1 MIPAAERAA
10 PAAGRP
16 SLVRAVGTWALAASI
31 FNVTVGGGIF
41 VLPALASKLLGAA
54 APVAYVICGVAIGLI
69 VLCFAE
75 AGSRISRTGG
85 PYAYVEVVF
94 GPYAGFLAGVLL
106 WLMGTLAMAGV
117 TTMFA
122 ANIGGFIP
130 STASGIGRALVII
143 ALLGGL
149 TGVNV
154 IGVSE
159 GTKLIGV
166 ASVAKLLP
174 LLVLIVFALP
184 AVKTANVAIP
194 DMPSASS
201 LSRASIVLIF
211 AFLGV
216 ESALVPSGEVKHPSR
231 TVPRALAI
239 AMIGVV
245 ILYIAIQLVVQGV
258 LGPALGEPAASA
270 TPLAAAAGAALGGWG
285 RTLLLAGATVS
296 MFGYVSGMTL
306 AIPRAL
312 FAFAED
318 RILPRALASVHPR
331 HRTPWVAIIVQS
343 AIVCA
348 LAIVSRFEQLA
359 VMANLG
365 ALLLY
370 LGCIVSA
377 WELRRRGVRADD
389 GKPPLTLPFG
399 PLVHLLAAGV
409 IVFMLSSITGIEW
422 AMVAAVLVVASVLF
436 AISRMFCD
444 RQRGALLPE
453 SGTVQ

>member
-1 MIPAAERAA
+1 MIAGGGVPGAAAA
-10 PAAGRP
+10 RP

-41 VLPALASKLLGAA
+41 VLPALASRLLGAA
-54 APVAYVICGVAIGLI
+54 APVAYLVCGVAIGLI

-94 GPYAGFLAGVLL
+94 GPYAGFLAGILL

-117 TTMFA
+117 VTMFA
-122 ANIGGFIP
+122 ANVGGLVP
-130 STASGIGRALVII
+130 ALGAGTARALLIV
-143 ALLGGL
+143 ALFAGL
-149 TGVNV
+149 TWVNV
-154 IGVSE
+154 RGVSQ
-159 GTKLIGV
+159 GTALINVASIAKLI
-166 ASVAKLLP
+166 P

-184 AVKTANVAIP
+184 AVTPANIAIP
-194 DMPSASS
+194 DLPAPSS

-216 ESALVPSGEVKHPSR
+216 ESALVPSGEVKTPSR

-239 AMIGVV
+239 AMTAVV
-245 ILYIAIQLVVQGV
+245 VLYIAIQLVVQGV

-270 TPLAAAAGAALGGWG
+270 TPLAAAAGVALGAWG
-285 RTLLLAGATVS
+285 RTLLLVGATIS

-318 RILPRALASVHPR
+318 RILPRAVASVHPR
-331 HRTPWVAIIVQS
+331 YRTPWVAIIIQS
-343 AIVCA
+343 VIVA
-348 LAIVSRFEQLA
+348 VLAIVSRFEQLA
-359 VMANLG
+359 VIANL
-365 ALLLY
+365 ASLLLY

-377 WELRRRGVRADD
+377 WELRRRNVRADD

-409 IVFMLSSITGIEW
+409 IVFMLSSITGAEW
-422 AMVAAVLVVASVLF
+422 AMVAVVLVVASVLF
-436 AISRMFCD
+436 AISRMFGD
-444 RQRGALLPE
+444 RRRGALVPGGG
-453 SGTVQ
+453 SVR